1 MATKK
6 KVKKKTEKKVV
17 VVEELTLYKAFA
29 DEVSEIHYKLFNLRE
44 DAFNGE
50 VTHKELIERLFE
62 LCHSIDKALDTV
74 EGVEDG
80 GYNFDDEDDDFT
92 FHWE

>member
-6 KVKKKTEKKVV
+6 KAKKKTEKKVV
-17 VVEELTLYKAFA
+17 VAEELTLYKTFA

-74 EGVEDG
+74 EVAED
-80 GYNFDDEDDDFT
+80 YDDEDDDFT